1 MRAESLQEAGPLLEG
16 LLEAQRLEEEVVGY
30 SQITAVADAVIQRAT
45 ELRNC
50 LVWPVG
56 AAAERVAGVVTA
68 RAREAVDVGS
78 WNTPVE
84 DRQVLLVAVAA
95 VSPISLEAAAD
106 QLRLRGAA
114 EVHACGVYVRGG
126 ARAIGLDS
134 YKQLC
139 SSSPRSPFA
148 LVGDAA

>member
-1 MRAESLQEAGPLLEG
+1 MRATSLQKAGPLLEG
-16 LLEAQRLEEEVVGY
+16 VLEAQRLEGEVVGH
-30 SQITAVADAVIQRAT
+30 SQIGVVADAVIHRAT

-84 DRQVLLVAVAA
+84 GRHILLVAVAA
-95 VSPISLEAAAD
+95 VSPLTLEAAAD
-106 QLRLRGAA
+106 QLRSRGAA
-114 EVHACGVYVRGG
+114 EVHGCGVHVRGG
-126 ARAIGLDS
+126 ADAVGLDS

-139 SSSPRSPFA
+139 SSSPLSPVA
-148 LVGDAA
+148 LVSDAA